1 VLLLP
6 PLPLLLLRIMVGVVV
21 VVVDVVLVLVVVV
34 AGTGDGL
41 CAVVVG
47 LVVAA
52 GGGRLDSTLTAGLM
66 EEGWK
71 AVGAA
76 TVGLRAWI
84 NMGTS
89 RSASL

>member
-1 VLLLP
+1 MLLLPP

-21 VVVDVVLVLVVVV
+21 DVVLLLVLVLV

-41 CAVVVG
+41 CAMVVGG
-47 LVVAA
+47 LVVVA

-66 EEGWK
+66 GEGWK
-71 AVGAA
+71 AVGTA
-76 TVGLRAWI
+76 TVGFRAWI

>member
-1 VLLLP
+1 MLLLP

-21 VVVDVVLVLVVVV
+21 VVVDVVLVLVVV

>member
-21 VVVDVVLVLVVVV
+21 VVVDVVLVLVVV